1 MCKFQTSGGAVVLR
15 RLRRSILPSSSCIDL
30 QDLLS
35 LRLSLSASHQRYVA
49 LDAQAMRTDSLSWAS
64 IWYT

>member
-1 MCKFQTSGGAVVLR
+1 MCKFQMSGGAVVLR
-15 RLRRSILPSSSCIDL
+15 RLRRSILASSSCIDL

-49 LDAQAMRTDSLSWAS
+49 LDAQAMRTDSLSWAL
-64 IWYT
+64 IWYS